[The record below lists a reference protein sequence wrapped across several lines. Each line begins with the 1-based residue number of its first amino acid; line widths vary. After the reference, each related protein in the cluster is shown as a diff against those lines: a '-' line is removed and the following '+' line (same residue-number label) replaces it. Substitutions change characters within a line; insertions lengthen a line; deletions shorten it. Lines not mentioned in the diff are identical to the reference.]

1 MTQEQAQIELYISAG
16 SDEQNATIQAMLST
30 IDLERVGNT
39 TLEQAHITL
48 PVMFTVLITDDEGIR
63 EMNQQYRE
71 QNKPTDVLSFP
82 LLDRPLVNAPTEQL
96 WQPAEETQTGQI
108 GRPATPAFVTPPELI
123 TNLGDIVISWPTVQR
138 QAREAGHNTLYEMF
152 YLVSHG
158 VLHLIGYDDHSEAGY
173 ATMVAIQESVLQ
185 RLGQKATL

>member
-1 MTQEQAQIELYISAG
+1 MAAEQAQIELYISTG
-16 SDEQNATIQAMLST
+16 SNEQNTLIQEMLSPG
-30 IDLERVGNT
+30 DLERVGNI
-39 TLEQAHITL
+39 TLEHAHITL

-82 LLDRPLVNAPTEQL
+82 LLDRPLVNAPADQL
-96 WQPAEETQTGQI
+96 WQPTEETLAGQ
-108 GRPATPAFVTPPELI
+108 ATTPAFVTPPELI

-138 QAREAGHNTLYEMF
+138 QASEAGHNPLYELF

-158 VLHLIGYDDHSEAGY
+158 VLHLIGYDDQSEAGY
-173 ATMVAIQESVLQ
+173 TAMVAMQESVLQ
-185 RLGQKATL
+185 SLGQKAS

>member
-1 MTQEQAQIELYISAG
+1 MAEEQAQIELYISTG
-16 SDEQNATIQAMLST
+16 NDEQDAVVQSMLSQG
-30 IDLERVGNT
+30 DLEQVGNK
-39 TLEQAHITL
+39 TLEAAHVTL

-82 LLDRPLVNAPTEQL
+82 LLDRPLVNAPADQL
-96 WQPAEETQTGQI
+96 WQPTEETLGGQ
-108 GRPATPAFVTPPELI
+108 PTTPAFVTPPELL

-138 QAREAGHNTLYEMF
+138 QASEAGHNARYELF
-152 YLVSHG
+152 YLVAHG

-173 ATMVAIQESVLQ
+173 AAMVAIQEAVLLS
-185 RLGQKATL
+185 LGQRAS

>member
-1 MTQEQAQIELYISAG
+1 MTQEQAQIELYIGTSD
-16 SDEQNATIQAMLST
+16 DEQNATIQAMLST
-30 IDLERVGNT
+30 VDLERVGNA

-48 PVMFTVLITDDEGIR
+48 PVMFTVLITDDDGIR

-82 LLDRPLVNAPTEQL
+82 LLDRPLVNAPAEQL
-96 WQPAEETQTGQI
+96 WQPTEEALAGQ
-108 GRPATPAFVTPPELI
+108 PATPAFVTPPELI

-138 QAREAGHNTLYEMF
+138 QAIEAGHNTLYELF

-173 ATMVAIQESVLQ
+173 AAMVAIQESVLQ

>member
-1 MTQEQAQIELYISAG
+1 MAEEQAQIELYISTG
-16 SDEQNATIQAMLST
+16 SDEQNATIQAMLSFH
-30 IDLERVGNT
+30 DLERVGNK

-48 PVMFTVLITDDEGIR
+48 SVMFTVLITDDEGIR

-82 LLDRPLVNAPTEQL
+82 LLDRPLVNAPADQL
-96 WQPAEETQTGQI
+96 WQPTEETLAGQ
-108 GRPATPAFVTPPELI
+108 PTTPAFVTPPELI

-138 QAREAGHNTLYEMF
+138 QASEAGHNILYELF

-158 VLHLIGYDDHSEAGY
+158 VLHLVGYDDHSEAGY
-173 ATMVAIQESVLQ
+173 AAMVAIQEAVLQ
-185 RLGQKATL
+185 SLGQKASS

>member
-1 MTQEQAQIELYISAG
+1 MAEEQAQIELYISVG
-16 SDEQNATIQAMLST
+16 NDEQNATIQAMLSLHN
-30 IDLERVGNT
+30 LERVGNT
-39 TLEQAHITL
+39 TLKQAHITL

-82 LLDRPLVNAPTEQL
+82 LLDKPLVNAPADQL
-96 WQPAEETQTGQI
+96 WQPAEETLAGQ
-108 GRPATPAFVTPPELI
+108 PTTPTPAFITPSELI

-138 QAREAGHNTLYEMF
+138 QALEAGHNILYELF

-173 ATMVAIQESVLQ
+173 ATMVAIQEAVLQ
-185 RLGQKATL
+185 SLGQKASS